1 MKRRKIF
8 KTIIILGVAGIIIGG
23 GIGLYMFN
31 MPHRDI
37 QNADTDFSLIASD
50 IVSEYLTDAAAA
62 NKKYLAADG
71 NSKILE
77 ITGEISEIYDN
88 YNGQKVVLI
97 KDDMDKAGVSATFT
111 PETNNNL
118 KEVEIG
124 QTITIKGVIRSG
136 ASYDEDLELYENV
149 TIDKS
154 DIVN

>member
-71 NSKILE
+71 NS
-77 ITGEISEIYDN
+77 
-88 YNGQKVVLI
+88 
-97 KDDMDKAGVSATFT
+97 
-111 PETNNNL
+111 
-118 KEVEIG
+118 
-124 QTITIKGVIRSG
+124 
-136 ASYDEDLELYENV
+136 
-149 TIDKS
+149 
-154 DIVN
+154 